1 VAHEAAE
8 PLDASRIDLGDRDG
22 MGAGAFEGGFGAVPL
37 GLYIAEPIFEDIVR

>member
-37 GLYIAEPIFEDIVR
+37 GLDIAEPIFEDIVR